1 MADQHHTLPP
11 QETLA
16 VMNSHLGRF
25 LIHADELIQE
35 CRSFGDSVQRSVEG
49 QLDKMNGT
57 VARALD
63 DAAARAATT
72 LDGKLE
78 QALGERLHA
87 LRDDI
92 DEIVRLSGS
101 AAAVMRSRAGDDDGS
116 VATAVPL
123 PAALGKPARGV
134 LVPAL
139 LTLANLMLA
148 AILVLLVRGPDGAG
162 AGDQPVAAVPHDAGV
177 SASAASGDA
186 GTGAPQVAGGAPLS
200 ALEALC
206 ESLADG
212 GEAGQAHAFVA
223 ASAAAACTSTAGAVT
238 ANVILGLTGSDAE
251 QVIPQGR
258 GGDGKRSSA
267 DKPKRP
273 KQRQAAPKA
282 K

>member
-1 MADQHHTLPP
+1 
-11 QETLA
+11 
-16 VMNSHLGRF
+16 MNSHLGRF

-78 QALGERLHA
+78 QALGERLNA
-87 LRDDI
+87 LRNDI

-101 AAAVMRSRAGDDDGS
+101 AAEVMRSRAGDDDGP

-123 PAALGKPARGV
+123 PAAPGKPARGV

-148 AILVLLVRGPDGAG
+148 AVLVLLVSGPDRAGDEPVAG
-162 AGDQPVAAVPHDAGV
+162 APHDAG
-177 SASAASGDA
+177 ATANATSGDA
-186 GTGAPQVAGGAPLS
+186 GADAPHVAGGAPLS

-212 GEAGQAHAFVA
+212 GEPGQAHAFVA

-238 ANVILGLTGSDAE
+238 ANVILGLTGSNAE
-251 QVIPQGR
+251 QVIPKGR